1 MESLDI
7 LYAMVITSLI
17 GLLGLW
23 IGHTGRQKK
32 LSIFSLQGR
41 LNRSQFIL
49 GTIILFVILN
59 GLSTLTQLL
68 IIDAVVILATY
79 WAVRIAM
86 LFGLVLITPFLIT
99 VFARRLHDISLPSW
113 PAIPWTFF
121 IIYTYVSNPVKNIS
135 LIYDM
140 LIIVVLVLL
149 TLPNNTLPN
158 QYGMPQTWPASAPL
172 RRRNKPIRTRTKS
185 LVHPTMSDN
194 SSVENLSWR
203 EELLSSKQMQRG
215 QEKVTATLS
224 SNATKKTSIITHIY
238 SKATSWLHSLL
249 TLWSIVKEILQTI
262 KTRLHAFL
270 HNHQ

>member
-7 LYAMVITSLI
+7 LYAMVITALI

-99 VFARRLHDISLPSW
+99 LFARRLHDISLPSW

-140 LIIVVLVLL
+140 LIIVVLLLL

-158 QYGMPQTWPASAPL
+158 QYGMPQTWPSSTPSK
-172 RRRNKPIRTRTKS
+172 RRTKHIRTHKKS
-185 LVHPTMSDN
+185 LVQPAMPSS
-194 SSVENLSWR
+194 SSVESLSLR
-203 EELLSSKQMQRG
+203 EELLSSNQMQRG
-215 QEKVTATLS
+215 KKKVTTTVS
-224 SNATKKTSIITHIY
+224 SNTAEKASIITHIHNR
-238 SKATSWLHSLL
+238 ANSWLHSSL
-249 TLWSIVKEILQTI
+249 TLWSIIKEILQTI
-262 KTRLHAFL
+262 KTRLHALL